1 MKIAITNDPQ
11 ELSTFVRNALTRLT
25 PTSSITIKHSPNPA
39 ADAEV
44 ESAVIT
50 PELLRLLEAAL
61 RKNLAPTP
69 HETYLPGPTVA
80 RMLGIKTA
88 TLSKWRRQGRGP
100 KGAVR
105 TSATS
110 VSYPVSEVDSFMKS
124 WSKGGDLHADP
135 SNRLTPV
142 QPGLKWDR
150 RSKTAFFDARSPS
163 GKRIRR
169 VLPFDSVASAKAAF
183 PAFRA
188 DVKGGRYDR
197 AAELEDGAGTTD
209 SATPMPVAPQI
220 VSTFREYVA
229 AHWKSI
235 NAKCSD
241 STERSNRNSLNAH
254 LLPFFGDMVIT
265 CIDEASC
272 EDFGLY
278 MKEKHRAAPTVNF
291 ALRLL
296 RKVLHHARRRKV
308 IAYDAMPENF
318 HFLKETMLK
327 LEMNDSEQDAF
338 VASFDD
344 EAGFREDLN
353 ARQKRSGKIVR
364 SPRFGFKERRFG
376 GGLKSDSEAAGIY
389 FERFRQSRLIFF
401 AALDLGL
408 SETDL
413 RLLKRSSVDLTN
425 GRVEVVRSKT
435 KKVATIALSD
445 RCRAAIVEA
454 LSQPITS
461 NEYVFTTETGKPY
474 SESTLRRYFAIA
486 KRLAGITRRC
496 RLTDLRHTF
505 ASNLINDGIPS
516 IVVRDALGHAD
527 VRMTQRY
534 AKPSAH
540 ALEQMR
546 ASLNRRGQRA
556 IMPDAEAGTS
566 KDGRA

>member
-1 MKIAITNDPQ
+1 MPI
-11 ELSTFVRNALTRLT
+11 
-25 PTSSITIKHSPNPA
+25 
-39 ADAEV
+39 
-44 ESAVIT
+44 
-50 PELLRLLEAAL
+50 
-61 RKNLAPTP
+61 
-69 HETYLPGPTVA
+69 
-80 RMLGIKTA
+80 
-88 TLSKWRRQGRGP
+88 
-100 KGAVR
+100 R
-105 TSATS
+105 TT
-110 VSYPVSEVDSFMKS
+110 DF
-124 WSKGGDLHADP
+124 
-135 SNRLTPV
+135 TPV

-150 RSKTAFFDARSPS
+150 RNKTALFDARSPS

-169 VLPFDSVASAKAAF
+169 VLPFDGVASAKAAF
-183 PAFRA
+183 PTFRA
-188 DVKGGRYDR
+188 DVKAGRYDD
-197 AAELEDGAGTTD
+197 AANHEEGVDTIDSVTT
-209 SATPMPVAPQI
+209 APVVTQVAP
-220 VSTFREYVA
+220 SFREYVA
-229 AHWKSI
+229 TQWKSI

-241 STERSNRNSLNAH
+241 STERSNRSSLNAH
-254 LLPFFGDMVIT
+254 LLPFFGDMAVT
-265 CIDEASC
+265 SIDEAAC

-278 MKEKHRAAPTVNF
+278 MKEKEKAPPTVNF

-318 HFLKETMLK
+318 QFLKETMLK

-338 VASFDD
+338 VTAFDD
-344 EAGFREDLN
+344 EVGFRSDLQ
-353 ARQKRSGKIVR
+353 ARQKRSGKVVR

-389 FERFRQSRLIFF
+389 FERFRRSRLIFF

-413 RLLKRSSVDLTN
+413 RLLKRPSVDLTN
-425 GRVEVVRSKT
+425 GRVEVVRGKT

-454 LSQPITS
+454 LSQAIIST
-461 NEYVFTTETGKPY
+461 EYVFTTENGKPY

-486 KRLAGITRRC
+486 KRLAGISRRC
-496 RLTDLRHTF
+496 RLNDLRHTF

-546 ASLNRRGQRA
+546 ASLNRRGK
-556 IMPDAEAGTS
+556 PDIKTASQVQDVEEG
-566 KDGRA
+566 

>member
-1 MKIAITNDPQ
+1 M
-11 ELSTFVRNALTRLT
+11 
-25 PTSSITIKHSPNPA
+25 
-39 ADAEV
+39 
-44 ESAVIT
+44 
-50 PELLRLLEAAL
+50 
-61 RKNLAPTP
+61 
-69 HETYLPGPTVA
+69 
-80 RMLGIKTA
+80 
-88 TLSKWRRQGRGP
+88 
-100 KGAVR
+100 
-105 TSATS
+105 
-110 VSYPVSEVDSFMKS
+110 
-124 WSKGGDLHADP
+124 
-135 SNRLTPV
+135 
-142 QPGLKWDR
+142 
-150 RSKTAFFDARSPS
+150 
-163 GKRIRR
+163 
-169 VLPFDSVASAKAAF
+169 LPFDAVASAKAAF

-188 DVKGGRYDR
+188 DVKAGRYDQ
-197 AAELEDGAGTTD
+197 AAEHEDEAEAANSVT
-209 SATPMPVAPQI
+209 SAPVASQVAP
-220 VSTFREYVA
+220 SFREYVA
-229 AHWKSI
+229 THWKSI

-254 LLPFFGDMVIT
+254 LLPFFGDMTIIT
-265 CIDEASC
+265 IDEAAC

-278 MKEKHRAAPTVNF
+278 MKEKEKAPPTVNF

-296 RKVLHHARRRKV
+296 RKVLHHARRRRV

-338 VASFDD
+338 AASFDD
-344 EAGFREDLN
+344 EVGFREDLN
-353 ARQKRSGKIVR
+353 ARQKRSGKVVR

-376 GGLKSDSEAAGIY
+376 GGLKSNSKAAGIY
-389 FERFRQSRLIFF
+389 FERFRRSRLIFF

-413 RLLKRSSVDLTN
+413 RLLKRPSVDLTN
-425 GRVEVVRSKT
+425 GRVEVVRAKT

-454 LSQPITS
+454 LSQAIIS
-461 NEYVFTTETGKPY
+461 SEYVFTTETGKPY
-474 SESTLRRYFAIA
+474 SESTLRRYFAVA

-496 RLTDLRHTF
+496 RLNDLRHTF

-516 IVVRDALGHAD
+516 IVVRDALGHTD

-556 IMPDAEAGTS
+556 IVPDAETQAP
-566 KDGRA
+566 KDHGR

>member
-1 MKIAITNDPQ
+1 
-11 ELSTFVRNALTRLT
+11 
-25 PTSSITIKHSPNPA
+25 
-39 ADAEV
+39 
-44 ESAVIT
+44 
-50 PELLRLLEAAL
+50 
-61 RKNLAPTP
+61 
-69 HETYLPGPTVA
+69 
-80 RMLGIKTA
+80 
-88 TLSKWRRQGRGP
+88 
-100 KGAVR
+100 
-105 TSATS
+105 
-110 VSYPVSEVDSFMKS
+110 
-124 WSKGGDLHADP
+124 
-135 SNRLTPV
+135 V
-142 QPGLKWDR
+142 QP
-150 RSKTAFFDARSPS
+150 FD
-163 GKRIRR
+163 GIEK
-169 VLPFDSVASAKAAF
+169 AKAAF

-188 DVKGGRYDR
+188 DVKAGRYDQTPDGD
-197 AAELEDGAGTTD
+197 AAGNAPDLTTEALLL
-209 SATPMPVAPQI
+209 SPSVPTL
-220 VSTFREYVA
+220 REYIA
-229 AHWKSI
+229 THWKSI

-241 STERSNRNSLNAH
+241 STERSNRNSLNTH
-254 LLPFFGDMVIT
+254 LLPFFGDMAMIT
-265 CIDEASC
+265 IDEAAC

-278 MKEKHRAAPTVNF
+278 MKEKAKAPPTVNF

-327 LEMNDSEQDAF
+327 LEMNDWEQDAF
-338 VASFDD
+338 VAAFDD
-344 EAGFREDLN
+344 EVGFRDDLS
-353 ARQKRSGKIVR
+353 ARQKRSGKVVR

-389 FERFRQSRLIFF
+389 FERYRRSRLIFF

-425 GRVEVVRSKT
+425 GRVEVVRAKT

-461 NEYVFTTETGKPY
+461 SEHVFSTENGKPY
-474 SESTLRRYFAIA
+474 SESTLRRYFGIA

-496 RLTDLRHTF
+496 RLNDLRHTF

-516 IVVRDALGHAD
+516 IVVRDALGHTD

-546 ASLNRRGQRA
+546 ASLNRRGHKSDD
-556 IMPDAEAGTS
+556 ITS
-566 KDGRA
+566 VHPHKQSD